1 MTTRTIRQSNWAI
14 CMKKYYAITIKHFF
28 SKRCT
33 SAASK
38 TETVKRYSKIFESG
52 MLQKFG
58 HLFKNVRYVTVIAKG
73 KWESFSEF

>member
-1 MTTRTIRQSNWAI
+1 MTTRTIPQGNWAI
-14 CMKKYYAITIKHFF
+14 CLKKYYAITIKHFF

-33 SAASK
+33 STASK